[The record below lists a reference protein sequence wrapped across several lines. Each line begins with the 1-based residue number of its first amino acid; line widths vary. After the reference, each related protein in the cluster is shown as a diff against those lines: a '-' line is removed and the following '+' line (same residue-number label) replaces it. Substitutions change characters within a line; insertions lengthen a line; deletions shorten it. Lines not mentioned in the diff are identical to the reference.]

1 MSQVWK
7 HIYPGLNHLMFCI
20 VHFPI
25 LSRFGRSCIYEGT
38 NKSMLLNAQSPFV
51 CICLLLHT
59 KTVFSLPGVPLTNPS
74 LSLIQKPAASN
85 LSKPTYPSRYTQIQV
100 RTNIPPTSSDT
111 FAIPNTDL
119 VLNFS
124 VFGSVLEISQLDDL
138 LTRAQ
143 DDIQTL
149 INRYGAD
156 ARTRDEAYDPWRT
169 GDLALEIYRVTMPV
183 RLTLGQFRSLI
194 EGLWLYMIQ
203 NRRSREAIF
212 RLLRESEHSLTTL
225 AGGDLWLIYDDVRS
239 GCENSVTVGDTDQQ
253 LGPAVT
259 TPPPSRGPALHPQR
273 KSWCDGQPFA
283 SCIQS
288 TYPNAKYP

>member
-85 LSKPTYPSRYTQIQV
+85 LSKPT
-100 RTNIPPTSSDT
+100 SDT

-225 AGGDLWLIYDDVRS
+225 AGGDLWLIYDD
-239 GCENSVTVGDTDQQ
+239 
-253 LGPAVT
+253 
-259 TPPPSRGPALHPQR
+259 ALL
-273 KSWCDGQPFA
+273 
-283 SCIQS
+283 
-288 TYPNAKYP
+288 